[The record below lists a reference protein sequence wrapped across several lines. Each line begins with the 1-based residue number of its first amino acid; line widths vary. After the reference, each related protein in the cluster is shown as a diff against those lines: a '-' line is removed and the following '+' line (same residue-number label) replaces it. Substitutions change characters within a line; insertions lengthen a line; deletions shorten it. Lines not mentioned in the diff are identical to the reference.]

1 MKPFHSE
8 LTFEKT
14 FDDDFPAIPDV
25 SVPQVLT
32 DEKITDVP
40 EQIPVADSILRIL
53 DKKLLAV
60 TLTTWYNL
68 LANRCMKLH
77 GFPARICYS
86 NVLTLWKN
94 SKLKGVEV
102 HVTSS
107 RDQLLLYSTSNTVSL
122 PLFTLQL
129 WLWHA

>member
-1 MKPFHSE
+1 LKPFHSE
-8 LTFEKT
+8 LTFENT

-60 TLTTWYNL
+60 TLTTWYHL
-68 LANRCMKLH
+68 LANRCMKPH
-77 GFPARICYS
+77 GFPVRICYC

-94 SKLKGVEV
+94 SKLRTIDDNFKKGVEV
-102 HVTSS
+102 DVTSS
-107 RDQLLLYSTSNTVSL
+107 RDQLLPYSTSNTV
-122 PLFTLQL
+122 
-129 WLWHA
+129 